1 MSCKHFVMLD
11 KTNIVAGGYPKTEK
25 RDWQIPEDAIQM
37 VADYDL
43 DTNKVSLIK
52 AIRDVTG
59 LGLVDSK
66 DLADTL
72 CTLAA
77 MRVKHKTITEPFGE
91 CARLLN
97 HANNR

>member
-1 MSCKHFVMLD
+1 MSCKHFIMLD
-11 KTNIVAGGYPKTEK
+11 SSNIVRGGYPKTEK

-43 DTNKVSLIK
+43 DANKVNLIK

-72 CTLAA
+72 CLLAA
-77 MRVKHKTITEPFGE
+77 TRTKKKTVTDAFGE
-91 CARLLN
+91 AARLLN
-97 HANNR
+97 YANNR